1 MHRSG
6 SQRSTSARTE
16 PSFDKLRTTRRAFT
30 LIELLVVVSI
40 ISLLIAILLPSLK
53 EARDAA
59 RVTVCMSNQR
69 QVWLGMRMYASEY
82 ANMLPA
88 PQGVD
93 LIPSENSWHGR
104 GWDEAIAPYLGLEV
118 TWDTN
123 GRPPKDV
130 DVPVLRC
137 PLDSRAAKRDRAW
150 RSYAVNSGDAVIAFL
165 ARRDGIAADT
175 DEPMRLNAFIPQGKY
190 VGSRTNI
197 LILGDYYMD
206 SINGRFGDRRGI
218 RDKSRW
224 DNWDPSAYRFH
235 PLEPQTRNAL
245 FLDGHVATFFRKW
258 NGGWWREHHTGYT
271 MPNFQD
277 GE

>member
-1 MHRSG
+1 MKKMGKVLS
-6 SQRSTSARTE
+6 
-16 PSFDKLRTTRRAFT
+16 FT
-30 LIELLVVVSI
+30 LIELLVVI
-40 ISLLIAILLPSLK
+40 AIIAILAAMLMPAL
-53 EARDAA
+53 ERAREAA
-59 RVTVCMSNQR
+59 RTAQCLGRQR
-69 QVWLGMRMYASEY
+69 QLNLGFTFHTGDYDGF
-82 ANMLPA
+82 LPA

-93 LIPSENSWHGR
+93 LIPSENTWHGR
-104 GWDEAIAPYLGLEV
+104 GWDEAIAPYLGVDV

-130 DVPVLRC
+130 DVDVLRC

-150 RSYAVNSGDAVIAFL
+150 RSYAINTGDAVNAFH
-165 ARRDGIAADT
+165 ANRYGTAADT
-175 DEPMRLNAFIPQGKY
+175 DEPMRLNAFIPTGKY
-190 VGSRTNI
+190 VGSQADI

-206 SINGRFGDRRGI
+206 SNNGRFGDRRGI

-245 FLDGHVATFFRKW
+245 FLDGHVETIARKW
-258 NGGWWREHHTGYT
+258 YGGWWREHHTGYT